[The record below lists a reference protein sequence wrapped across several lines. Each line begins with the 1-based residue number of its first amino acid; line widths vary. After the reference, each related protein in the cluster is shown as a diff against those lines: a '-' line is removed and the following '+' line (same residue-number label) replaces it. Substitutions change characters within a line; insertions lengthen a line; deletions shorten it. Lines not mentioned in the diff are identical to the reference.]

1 MAVPFPYPDN
11 NLSSLFGFM
20 QYANTLVSP
29 DGFAWLG
36 VMILV
41 IVYFVSFLS
50 TKNFSTERAFG
61 FSTFLGFIVAL
72 LLRFLGLINDNIFA
86 ISVILLVISIIMLMR
101 ERNVEEFGV

>member
-1 MAVPFPYPDN
+1 MAELQIKEV
-11 NLSSLFGFM
+11 
-20 QYANTLVSP
+20 QE
-29 DGFAWLG
+29 
-36 VMILV
+36 
-41 IVYFVSFLS
+41 FLS
-50 TKNFSTERAFG
+50 EELQTLKKNFSTERAFG